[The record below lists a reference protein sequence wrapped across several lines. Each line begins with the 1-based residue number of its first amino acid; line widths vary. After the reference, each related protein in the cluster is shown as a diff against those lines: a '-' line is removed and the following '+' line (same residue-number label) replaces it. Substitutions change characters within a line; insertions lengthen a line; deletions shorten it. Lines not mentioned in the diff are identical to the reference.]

1 MMVGIGIP
9 HHQACYIFGPRKPGY
24 YFKEEFQRMK
34 KLTKTLSLV
43 LVIAMIV
50 SLCVV
55 GVSAKTFKDSDK
67 ISESYAEAV
76 DVMSGVGIIDG
87 MTDGTFT
94 PAGNFTRAQAAK
106 IIAYM
111 QLGVDA
117 AQSLKATTNLFKDVS
132 AGNWAAPYISYCA
145 QMGIIAGYG
154 NGNFGPTDALTGYQ
168 FAKMLLCAVGY
179 GTKGEYNGA
188 NWAINVA
195 KDALNKGVFDNVLS
209 ASTNS
214 VITRE
219 QATQMAFNTL
229 TGIDKV
235 TYSSL
240 VGDYINAT
248 SSVSGVTTTGTL
260 GWTVYHLT
268 NTINYATNPDTYS
281 PVEWNSTYGYFMRDA
296 AAQSEIVPL
305 GTAVNYEKV
314 GRVGYVWYTDYSKN
328 TLVSNVY
335 YKDTVVATKTDGKG
349 VATWTDPTDAAN
361 YVGAKADTTVTYYTN
376 TFAGVNI
383 STTVPTLVKGD
394 KCTLLDT
401 NANGKVDTVL
411 VLKKAASVVAAAPV
425 TSTKGTVSY
434 VTVAGSNG
442 LSWSKIDA
450 TTASYPTDL
459 AKDDVVLYWDA
470 CGTHYIAKA
479 NSFTGTV
486 STTSA
491 ATGTA
496 VIGGS
501 QYSMAAAPYAL
512 STIADVAAYGAAGKE
527 GKFYT
532 EDAGYIIYVD
542 NAALITLDSFVY
554 VVAMQPVQNFGT
566 TYMAR
571 LLKMD
576 GTTVDVT
583 LGKVDGVKLDS
594 TNYAAVAGDFYT
606 YTVSASGAYVLTSP
620 AAPYY
625 DAYYTSTSAKAPANG
640 DVTYGMAKSTTAQF
654 LSDYTYNAAS
664 SSAVKWVAGNALN
677 YLGTSATQYLTYNA
691 TASKFDVSTGI
702 AKCPTVAPANGNE
715 FGVLYKVAGGKQY
728 AVAVV
733 SSGAVDYS
741 TTAADEVYI
750 ISAAYAT
757 TYATATTPAFYTY
770 QAIVNGKVTTINAAT
785 TTLFTAPG
793 YYQVNNYTTNGYA
806 SSAKAAGTVGYQGP
820 VNVTGSTLTYGTGM
834 SGVLADSAA
843 IWVVDATNHTTG
855 ATADTT
861 SSIAAGTVNTL
872 AATYP
877 TGTFYTVTVPVSTT
891 DPTVAAVYIFVY

>member
-1 MMVGIGIP
+1 
-9 HHQACYIFGPRKPGY
+9 
-24 YFKEEFQRMK
+24 MK

-335 YKDTVVATKTDGKG
+335 YTDTVVATKTDGKG

-376 TFAGVNI
+376 TFTGV

-411 VLKKAASVVAAAPV
+411 VLKKAASVVEAAPV

-583 LGKVDGVKLDS
+583 VSKVGSDTATD
-594 TNYAAVAGDFYT
+594 TNMRAAVGQFFT
-606 YTVSASGAYVLTSP
+606 YSVATNGSYVLTALP
-620 AAPYY
+620 AGYSQGY
-625 DAYYTSTSAKAPANG
+625 QDQYMSHDNGTTGLNDGDTS
-640 DVTYGMAKSTTAQF
+640 YGIARSTTAQF
-654 LSDYTYNAAS
+654 LTDYTYSSAATT
-664 SSAVKWVAGNALN
+664 AVKWVAGSAMK
-677 YLGTSATQYLTYNA
+677 YLGTSATQFLTYNNS
-691 TASKFDVSTGI
+691 TDKYDVSTGI
-702 AKCPTVAPANGNE
+702 AKCPTVAPSLVNNFA
-715 FGVLYKVAGGKQY
+715 VLYKTAGNY

-733 SSGAVDYS
+733 SKGDVNTT

-877 TGTFYTVTVPVSTT
+877 TGTFCTVTVPVSTT